1 MDASQQLWVSDD
13 LLEHLLSMLDLPTM
27 VAFASVNPLAVSV
40 LSRPTMWRR
49 FFKRTYH
56 MNMNTKSFQE
66 EAKEVI
72 KARQKAPMIADI
84 LKMMEC
90 QESRLLDFVEHIS
103 QAFPVDE
110 DDEGRFPYG
119 GEIKLSLGENSR
131 TISPAGFMYLE
142 YVVSHLDSNVVKV
155 EEVTLADCAWDEKAL
170 FSHITRQQTEVK
182 NFRITEGYFPSIS
195 DGLLSALAKSSSWSA
210 SSITMWNDD
219 ESTWRGLAEVSSK
232 GEIEELS
239 IRLDSGSVECS
250 DFRCP
255 ETLTKVWQT
264 TKACHLTLINYY
276 VRKEDGKNGW
286 ARIDDYVR
294 KEDGENGWARIL
306 ELIARKE
313 FELYPQP
320 FFLP

>member
-1 MDASQQLWVSDD
+1 MDASQQFWMSED
-13 LLEHLLSMLDLPTM
+13 LLEQLLPMLDLSTI
-27 VAFASVNPLAVSV
+27 VALASANPLAVSL
-40 LSRPTMWRR
+40 LSRPPLLRQFLFRLTQHGEMCINYAIIRGGACPR
-49 FFKRTYH
+49 SCPNYD
-56 MNMNTKSFQE
+56 E
-66 EAKEVI
+66 EDSTSVYK
-72 KARQKAPMIADI
+72 QKAPMIADI

-90 QESRLLDFVEHIS
+90 QESRLLEFVEHIS

-110 DDEGRFPYG
+110 DDEGRFRYG

-142 YVVSHLDSNVVKV
+142 YVVSHLEPNLVKV
-155 EEVTLADCAWDEKAL
+155 EEVTFGDLAEEWCGAL

-210 SSITMWNDD
+210 SSITMRNED

-232 GEIEELS
+232 GEIEELV
-239 IRLDSGSVECS
+239 IILDSGSDVDLFDS

-264 TKACHLTLINYY
+264 TKACHLTLINEFHLTQY
-276 VRKEDGKNGW
+276 VRKE
-286 ARIDDYVR
+286 
-294 KEDGENGWARIL
+294 EGENGWARIL
-306 ELIARKE
+306 ELIARKDE
-313 FELYPQP
+313 F
-320 FFLP
+320 

>member
-1 MDASQQLWVSDD
+1 
-13 LLEHLLSMLDLPTM
+13 MLDLSTI
-27 VAFASVNPLAVSV
+27 VALASTNPLAVSL
-40 LSRPTMWRR
+40 LSRPPLLRQFLFRLTQHGEMCIIWSEACPRSCP
-49 FFKRTYH
+49 KCD
-56 MNMNTKSFQE
+56 E
-66 EAKEVI
+66 EDRYCTSVYK
-72 KARQKAPMIADI
+72 QKAPMIADI